1 MRRIWQCWRQYR
13 EPVLLLLSLVSVPTL
28 LSLLFTEP
36 DAALEWSLLALHCLV
51 WAAFTAEVVSRAW
64 QADDFR
70 SFLVQRWY
78 LVPVAILPPLWALR
92 LLPGLSRLL
101 PLARR
106 RSFAGALIAAAF
118 TVMTGAAVA
127 LWVERRGEG
136 PIDDWGTAIWWAL
149 ATVTTVGYGDV
160 VPVSAAGRVVGV
172 VLMLVGIGLFG
183 VLTAS
188 VAAWF
193 IESRGDISN
202 REQLE
207 RLRAEIRALR
217 DEDGD

>member
-1 MRRIWQCWRQYR
+1 M
-13 EPVLLLLSLVSVPTL
+13 V
-28 LSLLFTEP
+28 
-36 DAALEWSLLALHCLV
+36 A
-51 WAAFTAEVVSRAW
+51 RAW
-64 QADDFR
+64 LADDFR
-70 SFLVQRWY
+70 SFVVQRWY
-78 LVPVAILPPLWALR
+78 LVPVAVLPPLRALE
-92 LLPGLSRLL
+92 LAPWLSRLT

-106 RSFAGALIAAAF
+106 RSFAGALIAAGF

-127 LWVERRGEG
+127 LWAERSGEG

-160 VPVSAAGRVVGV
+160 VPVSTAGRVVGV

-193 IESRGDISN
+193 LETRGDPSN
-202 REQLE
+202 RDQLE
-207 RLRAEIRALR
+207 QLRAEIRTLR
-217 DEDGD
+217 KDLGE